1 MKIDLSGV
9 SETLLVT
16 LYMRAKDAKSNHPF
30 LNDRKAAEII
40 SCMDYDFSAFDRV
53 WMSYYGVLARAK
65 LMDREVKRF
74 MADNPGCV
82 VVSVGCG
89 LDTRFDRVDDGQVRW
104 YDLDVPEVIDLRK
117 QFLAESERVTCISG
131 SAFDPSWTEKVE
143 REGRRLPILSE
154 GVMMYWEE
162 AEVQKFLSILSEGF
176 DELEAH
182 FDLLY
187 KGLVHRSSRHDVL
200 KRMQAEFKW
209 GVTDG
214 SEVVRLAPAWKQL
227 DCINFTDEMR
237 HMLPGWKKL
246 LVPFFYLTNNRLGK
260 YAYRKY
266 TD

>member
-1 MKIDLSGV
+1 MKIDLSGI

-30 LNDRKAAEII
+30 LSDRKAAEII

-65 LMDREVKRF
+65 LMDREVRRF

-104 YDLDVPEVIDLRK
+104 YDLDVPEVIDLRQ

-131 SAFDPSWTEKVE
+131 SAFDPSWMEKVE
-143 REGRRLPILSE
+143 RAGRRLL
-154 GVMMYWEE
+154 
-162 AEVQKFLSILSEGF
+162 ILSEGF

>member
-1 MKIDLSGV
+1 MKIDLRGV

-30 LNDRKAAEII
+30 LNDQKAAEII
-40 SCMDYDFSAFDRV
+40 SRMDYDFSAFDRV

-104 YDLDVPEVIDLRK
+104 YDLDVPEVIDLRQ

-143 REGRRLPILSE
+143 HEGRRLLILSE
-154 GVMMYWEE
+154 GVMMY
-162 AEVQKFLSILSEGF
+162 LSLI
-176 DELEAH
+176 H
-182 FDLLY
+182 
-187 KGLVHRSSRHDVL
+187 
-200 KRMQAEFKW
+200 
-209 GVTDG
+209 
-214 SEVVRLAPAWKQL
+214 
-227 DCINFTDEMR
+227 I
-237 HMLPGWKKL
+237 
-246 LVPFFYLTNNRLGK
+246 
-260 YAYRKY
+260 
-266 TD
+266 

>member
-143 REGRRLPILSE
+143 REGRRLLILSE

-227 DCINFTDEMR
+227 DCTISLMR
-237 HMLPGWKKL
+237 
-246 LVPFFYLTNNRLGK
+246 
-260 YAYRKY
+260 
-266 TD
+266 